1 MIVHWWLV
9 AGTQYQSGSLATSW
23 TANTNANRAV
33 GQLNFADSTS
43 NILDLTGC
51 QFEAGP
57 VATPYEHR
65 TFHDYLHACKR
76 YFQFVPPTLGEA
88 QHTTNIQG
96 CLTASP
102 PMRAAPTCAIKVTSN
117 NINLAGA
124 GPKTCSSVGTLYY
137 NSTQGGWAEM
147 GGSNFSQYRNY
158 YILPNC
164 FTFSA
169 EI

>member
-1 MIVHWWLV
+1 M
-9 AGTQYQSGSLATSW
+9 
-23 TANTNANRAV
+23 
-33 GQLNFADSTS
+33 
-43 NILDLTGC
+43 
-51 QFEAGP
+51 
-57 VATPYEHR
+57 
-65 TFHDYLHACKR
+65 
-76 YFQFVPPTLGEA
+76 PPTLGEA
-88 QHTTNIQG
+88 QHSTNIQG

-147 GGSNFSQYRNY
+147 GGSSFTQHRNY

-164 FTFSA
+164 FTFSS
-169 EI
+169 EL